1 MSNNNNDYLLLSLFN
16 DMYNNNNR
24 TIDNLVEQNNN
35 IRNNIMEIHR
45 NNRRNYFPLN
55 TRQNNRGTL
64 FNDIPNIRTN
74 NLHNSSNNL
83 YNSSNNLHNSSNNL
97 YDVSNNLYDVSN
109 NRVPFL
115 FTYSTILPN
124 NNFLDS
130 VNISPNNQQINI
142 ATRNLMYC
150 DIMNPVNTSC
160 PISLEPFND
169 SSRVTMIRHCRHIFN
184 TESLSIWF
192 RTNCR
197 CPICRYDIRDYN
209 TQSDETNINIL
220 SENNAS
226 NTGTS
231 QNASNTG
238 TSQNASNTGTSQNA
252 SNTGTS
258 QNAYN
263 TETSQNAYN
272 TETSQNTTPVTDFT
286 FTFNTNESFP
296 QINDNQVRT
305 LITELLNN
313 YRRQL

>member
-55 TRQNNRGTL
+55 TIQNNRGL
-64 FNDIPNIRTN
+64 FNNNSNIRTRNLHSTSN
-74 NLHNSSNNL
+74 NLYDASNNLYDASNNL
-83 YNSSNNLHNSSNNL
+83 YN
-97 YDVSNNLYDVSN
+97 VSN

-124 NNFLDS
+124 NNFFDS
-130 VNISPNNQQINI
+130 VNVTPTNQQINN

-169 SSRVTMIRHCRHIFN
+169 SSRVTIIRRCRHIFN
-184 TESLSIWF
+184 TESLSNWF

-209 TQSDETNINIL
+209 TQPDETIIHTP
-220 SENNAS
+220 SENNSSNIPSENNSSNIPSENNSS
-226 NTGTS
+226 NTPS
-231 QNASNTG
+231 ESNSSNTP
-238 TSQNASNTGTSQNA
+238 SESNSSNTQ
-252 SNTGTS
+252 
-258 QNAYN
+258 
-263 TETSQNAYN
+263 
-272 TETSQNTTPVTDFT
+272 TPVTDFM
-286 FTFNTNESFP
+286 FSFNTNESFP
-296 QINDNQVRT
+296 QINDTQVTT

-313 YRRQL
+313 YMRRL